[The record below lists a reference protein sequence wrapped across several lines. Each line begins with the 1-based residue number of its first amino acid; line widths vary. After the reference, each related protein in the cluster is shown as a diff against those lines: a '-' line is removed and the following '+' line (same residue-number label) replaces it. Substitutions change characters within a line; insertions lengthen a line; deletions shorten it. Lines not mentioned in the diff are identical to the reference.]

1 MRQTLLTTSIPAQKA
16 TFMSPSPLNGIR
28 VLDLS
33 KVLAGPL
40 CAQYLG
46 DMGAD
51 VIKIETP
58 DQGDETRHWPPFREA
73 GDDTTGAVFLSAN
86 RNKRS
91 LCVDLRTEAGRS
103 VIYRLAKWADIAIAS
118 FGPGVAEK
126 LGVDAQALRACNP
139 RLIYCD
145 ISGFGSQGPMRE
157 GKGYDVILQ
166 SFTGMLAITGEP
178 NGPPVRSPFSPVDQA
193 TGLHALIGILAALYR
208 RERTGSGGTVEAS
221 LFDTATG
228 LLGYFLQS
236 FWERGT
242 EPEKPGSGHE
252 SLCPYQVFETADKPL
267 ILGVANDTLWKRF
280 CALTGMND
288 IVDHPDY
295 RTNADRVRHRVQ
307 TVALVS
313 QALRTRDRDVWL
325 TELDKAGIPSSPLH
339 TLGELSE
346 HPHTRESGMKFDYT
360 HPVLGQLQGIAQP
373 LRFDGERTQLRRPPP
388 RHGEHSQEI
397 LRELGYSD
405 NEIGDLLA

>member
-1 MRQTLLTTSIPAQKA
+1 
-16 TFMSPSPLNGIR
+16 MSRSPLSGIR

-51 VIKIETP
+51 VIKIETRG
-58 DQGDETRHWPPFREA
+58 QGDETRHWPPFRDA
-73 GDDTTGAVFLSAN
+73 GDNTTGAVFLSAN

-91 LCVDLRTEAGRS
+91 LCLDLTSEEGKS
-103 VIYRLAKWADIAIAS
+103 VIYRLTKWADVAITS

-126 LGVDAQALRACNP
+126 LGVDSKVLRACNP

-145 ISGFGSQGPMRE
+145 ISGFGSVGPMRE

-166 SFTGMLAITGEP
+166 SFTGMLSITGEP

-193 TGLHALIGILAALYR
+193 TGLHALTGVVAALYH
-208 RERTGSGGTVEAS
+208 RERTGEGGLVEAS

-280 CALTGMND
+280 CALAGLAD
-288 IVDHPDY
+288 EVDHPNY
-295 RTNADRVRHRVQ
+295 RTNADRVRHRAD

-313 QALRTRDRDVWL
+313 KTMLARPRDAWL
-325 TELDKAGIPSSPLH
+325 TALDSAGIPSSPLH

-346 HPHTRESGMKFDYT
+346 HPHTRASGMKFDYE
-360 HPVLGQLQGIAQP
+360 HPVLGKLQGIAQP
-373 LRFDGERTQLRRPPP
+373 LRFDGERTPLRRPPP
-388 RHGEHSQEI
+388 LHGEHSREI
-397 LRELGYSD
+397 LSELGYSLD
-405 NEIGDLLA
+405 EISALLQT

>member
-1 MRQTLLTTSIPAQKA
+1 
-16 TFMSPSPLNGIR
+16 MSALPLAGIR

-51 VIKIETP
+51 VIKVETP
-58 DQGDETRHWPPFREA
+58 DQGDETRHWPPFRQTEQCK
-73 GDDTTGAVFLSAN
+73 TGAVFLSAN

-91 LCVDLRTEAGRS
+91 LTLDLSTEKGRS
-103 VIYRLAKWADIAIAS
+103 VVYRLAKWADVAIAS
-118 FGPGVAEK
+118 FGPGVAQR
-126 LGVDAQALRACNP
+126 LGVDAEALRACNT
-139 RLIYCD
+139 RLICCD
-145 ISGFGSQGPMRE
+145 ISGFGSVGPMRE

-208 RERTGSGGTVEAS
+208 RERTGQGGTVEAS

-228 LLGYFLQS
+228 FLGYFLQS

-252 SLCPYQVFETADKPL
+252 SLCPYQVFDTADKPL
-267 ILGVANDTLWKRF
+267 ILGVANDALWKRF
-280 CALTGMND
+280 CTLAQL
-288 IVDHPDY
+288 DHVADDPRY
-295 RTNADRVRHRVQ
+295 RTNADRVRNREE
-307 TVALVS
+307 TVALVAA
-313 QALRTRDRDVWL
+313 ALSVRPRDVWL
-325 TELDKAGIPSSPLH
+325 QELDRTGIPSSPLH
-339 TLGELSE
+339 TLGELSD
-346 HPHTRESGMKFDYT
+346 HPHTRASGMKFDYN
-360 HPVLGQLQGIAQP
+360 HPVLGKLGGIAQP
-373 LRFDGERTQLRRPPP
+373 LRFDGERTELRRPPP
-388 RHGEHSQEI
+388 LHGEHNHEI
-397 LRELGYSD
+397 LSELGYSEQ
-405 NEIGDLLA
+405 EIGALSQTGVISRVAGQGST

>member
-1 MRQTLLTTSIPAQKA
+1 MTE
-16 TFMSPSPLNGIR
+16 SPLNGIR

-73 GDDTTGAVFLSAN
+73 GEATTGSVFLSAN

-91 LCVDLRTEAGRS
+91 LCLDLRSEQGRA
-103 VIYRLAKWADIAIAS
+103 VVHRLAKWADVAVVS
-118 FGPGVAEK
+118 FGPGVAKK
-126 LGVDAQALRACNP
+126 LGVDADVLRACNP
-139 RLIYCD
+139 RLVYCD
-145 ISGFGSQGPMRE
+145 ISGYGSVGPMRE

-166 SFTGMLAITGEP
+166 SFTGMLSLTGEP
-178 NGPPVRSPFSPVDQA
+178 NGAPVRSPFSPVDQA
-193 TGLHALIGILAALYR
+193 TGLHALSGILAALYR
-208 RERTGSGGTVEAS
+208 RERTGEGGTVEAS

-280 CALTGMND
+280 CALTGLND
-288 IVDHPDY
+288 VVDHPNY
-295 RTNADRVRHRVQ
+295 RTNADRVRHRAD

-313 QALRTRDRDVWL
+313 KALRTRGRDDWL
-325 TELDKAGIPSSPLH
+325 PELDRAGIPSSPLH
-339 TLGELSE
+339 TLGELSD
-346 HPHTRESGMKFDYT
+346 HPHTRESGMKFDYV
-360 HPVLGQLQGIAQP
+360 HPVLGKLQGVAQP
-373 LRFDGERTQLRRPPP
+373 LRFDGKRAEMRRPPP
-388 RHGEHSQEI
+388 LHGEHSREI
-397 LRELGYSD
+397 LNELGYSEK
-405 NEIGDLLA
+405 EIESLLQSNIASAKGVI

>member
-1 MRQTLLTTSIPAQKA
+1 MN
-16 TFMSPSPLNGIR
+16 PSPLNGIR

-58 DQGDETRHWPPFREA
+58 GQGDETRHWPPFREA
-73 GDDTTGAVFLSAN
+73 GDNTTGAVFLSAN

-91 LCVDLRTEAGRS
+91 LCLDLTSEEGRS
-103 VIYRLAKWADIAIAS
+103 VIYRLAKWADVAIAS

-126 LGVDAQALRACNP
+126 LGVDNKALRACNS

-145 ISGFGSQGPMRE
+145 ISGFGSVGPMRE

-166 SFTGMLAITGEP
+166 SFTGMLSITGEA

-208 RERTGSGGTVEAS
+208 RERSGEGGTVEAS

-280 CALTGMND
+280 CTLADLGE
-288 IVDHPDY
+288 IVNHPDY
-295 RTNADRVRHRVQ
+295 RTNADRVQHRAA

-313 QALRTRDRDVWL
+313 DVLHTRTRDAWL
-325 TELDKAGIPSSPLH
+325 AALDTAGIPSSPLH
-339 TLGELSE
+339 TLSELSD
-346 HPHTRESGMKFDYT
+346 HPHTQASGMKFDYA
-360 HPVLGQLQGIAQP
+360 HPALGQLQGIAQP

-388 RHGEHSQEI
+388 LHGEHSHEI
-397 LRELGYSD
+397 LAELGYSPD
-405 NEIGDLLA
+405 EISAILRS

>member
-1 MRQTLLTTSIPAQKA
+1 MN
-16 TFMSPSPLNGIR
+16 PSPLAGIR

-58 DQGDETRHWPPFREA
+58 GQGDETRHWPPFREA
-73 GDDTTGAVFLSAN
+73 GNDTTGAVFLSAN

-91 LCVDLRTEAGRS
+91 LCVDLKTEAGRD
-103 VIYRLAKWADIAIAS
+103 VIRRLAKWADIAVAS

-126 LGVDAQALRACNP
+126 LGVDAQTLRSCNA

-178 NGPPVRSPFSPVDQA
+178 NGPAVRSPFSPVDQA
-193 TGLHALIGILAALYR
+193 TGLQALIGILAALYR
-208 RERTGSGGTVEAS
+208 RERTGDGGTVEAS

-288 IVDHPDY
+288 VVDHPDY
-295 RTNADRVRHRVQ
+295 RTNADRVRNRAK
-307 TVALVS
+307 TVTLVARAL
-313 QALRTRDRDVWL
+313 LTRGRDAWL
-325 TELDKAGIPSSPLH
+325 EQLDKAGIPASPLH

-346 HPHTRESGMKFDYT
+346 HPHTRESGMKFDYD
-360 HPVLGQLQGIAQP
+360 HPVLGKLKGIAQP

-388 RHGEHSQEI
+388 LHGEHSQEI
-397 LRELGYSD
+397 LQELGYSD
-405 NEIGDLLA
+405 QEIQALLQVKAQDESARVA

>member
-1 MRQTLLTTSIPAQKA
+1 MN
-16 TFMSPSPLNGIR
+16 PSPLAGIR

-58 DQGDETRHWPPFREA
+58 EQGDETRRWPPFREA
-73 GDDTTGAVFLSAN
+73 GSNTTGAVFLSAN

-91 LCVDLRTEAGRS
+91 LCVDLKTEAGRN
-103 VIYRLAKWADIAIAS
+103 VVLRLAKWADIAVAS

-126 LGVDAQALRACNP
+126 LGVDAQTLRSCNA

-145 ISGFGSQGPMRE
+145 ISGFGSKGPMRE

-193 TGLHALIGILAALYR
+193 TGLQALIGILAALYH
-208 RERTGSGGTVEAS
+208 RERTGIGGTVEAS

-252 SLCPYQVFETADKPL
+252 SLCPYQAFDTADKPL
-267 ILGVANDTLWKRF
+267 ILGVANDTLWKHF
-280 CALTGMND
+280 CNLAGMHD

-295 RTNADRVRHRVQ
+295 RTNADRVHHRMQ
-307 TVALVS
+307 TVAIVAQVMRS
-313 QALRTRDRDVWL
+313 KPRDVWL
-325 TELDKAGIPSSPLH
+325 KELDAAGIPSSPLH
-339 TLGELSE
+339 TLGELSA
-346 HPHTRESGMKFDYT
+346 HPHTTASGMKFDYI
-360 HPVLGQLQGIAQP
+360 HPVLGAMQGIAQP
-373 LRFDGERTQLRRPPP
+373 LRFDGERPEMRRPPP
-388 RHGEHSQEI
+388 MHGEHSREI
-397 LRELGYSD
+397 LAELGYSET
-405 NEIGDLLA
+405 EIELLLQSDSEKSRSLA